1 MEANHYNI
9 QDTRSIIIV
18 SLLFI
23 SVPLIVNSYQSYK
36 RAEQALIEI
45 SVLRNVAELT
55 NNISRERAPANQVM
69 SSTPEK
75 RAEYIQE
82 LKRYRA
88 NVDQQIEETAQLLKR
103 NGFIPHAYHLS
114 HQLQASLKEGRD
126 AVMLMLQLLSLL
138 AVQLNWIMLFRKCL
152 LLGIVLSMY

>member
-1 MEANHYNI
+1 MVMKL
-9 QDTRSIIIV
+9 RSEHISQRLCISMIIIIV

-23 SVPLIVNSYQSYK
+23 SVPSIVNSYQSYK
-36 RAEQALIEI
+36 RAERALIEV

-75 RAEYIQE
+75 RAEYIEE

-88 NVDQQIEETAQLLKR
+88 NVDQQIEETTQLLNYSTTQKQGFYSACGAFVTSIKIFVKR
-103 NGFIPHAYHLS
+103 GT
-114 HQLQASLKEGRD
+114 
-126 AVMLMLQLLSLL
+126 
-138 AVQLNWIMLFRKCL
+138 
-152 LLGIVLSMY
+152 